1 VFDFGRVAETA
12 TRIRL
17 ASLSSGGAVPTTHYA
32 HKGDLSIAYAV
43 IGSGDL
49 DLVVVPGFVSHLDGM
64 WQLAGYRQLIERL
77 ATFSR
82 VIVFDK
88 SGTGLSDPVATPG
101 TLEERADD
109 LRAVMEAVGSQ
120 AAVLLGISEGG
131 AMAMVF
137 AAAHPERTRDLIL
150 YGATPRFS
158 RAPGYPCGPE
168 LSDLVAQMG
177 AVLEGGWGEGVALEV
192 FAPSHLGDPA
202 FEDWWSR
209 IQRSGASPAMARALF
224 RMWAELDVRDVLDAI
239 HVPTLVLHRRGDRL
253 IDVSVGRYLA
263 AHIAGARYVE
273 LDGDDH
279 LAYTGDVDQLAA
291 EIEEFVT
298 GSRPRPQIVDRI
310 LATVLFVDVA
320 GSTETAARVGDA
332 VWASIRGSFLAA
344 ARAQL
349 ARYDG
354 TEVDVAGDGLF
365 ATFAGPARAIR
376 CALAIGQAAEGVGV
390 GVRAGVHAGEV
401 EREDGGGVSGLA
413 VHIGARV
420 MAEAEP
426 GEVLVSG
433 TVKDLVV
440 GSGLGFADRGV
451 HVLRGVPGSWA
462 LFAVTT

>member
-1 VFDFGRVAETA
+1 
-12 TRIRL
+12 
-17 ASLSSGGAVPTTHYA
+17 VPTTHYA
-32 HKGDLSIAYAV
+32 HKGDLSIAYSV
-43 IGSGDL
+43 LGSGDL
-49 DLVVVPGFVSHLDGM
+49 DLVVVPGFVSHLDGL
-64 WQLAGYRQLIERL
+64 WQLAGFRQLMERL

-82 VIVFDK
+82 VVLFDK
-88 SGTGLSDPVATPG
+88 PGTGLSDPVATPG

-109 LRAVMEAVGSQ
+109 LRAVMEAVGSES
-120 AAVLLGISEGG
+120 AVLLGISEGG

-158 RAPGYPCGPE
+158 RAPGYPCGPDRA
-168 LSDLVAQMG
+168 DLVAQLD
-177 AVLEGGWGEGVALEV
+177 AVVEGGWGEGVALDV
-192 FAPSHLGDPA
+192 FAPSHLGDPV

-209 IQRSGASPAMARALF
+209 IQRSGASPAMVRQLF
-224 RMWAELDVRDVLDAI
+224 RMWAELDVRDILEAI

-279 LAYTGDVDQLAA
+279 IPYSGDVDQLAA
-291 EIEEFVT
+291 EIEEFLT
-298 GSRPRPQIVDRI
+298 GSRPRSQVVDRV

-332 VWASIRGSFLAA
+332 VWAAIRGSFLAA
-344 ARAQL
+344 ARAEL

-354 TEVDVAGDGLF
+354 TEIDVAGDGVF
-365 ATFAGPARAIR
+365 ATFTGPARAIR
-376 CALAIGQAAEGVGV
+376 CALAIRQAAAGIGVR
-390 GVRAGVHAGEV
+390 VRAGVHAGEV

-420 MAEAEP
+420 MATAEP

-451 HVLRGVPGSWA
+451 HELRGVPGSWA